1 MAKKASVKKSDGPK
15 KTALIRIGEAVLFI
29 AFDEKKVSGTVTGAS
44 GTTQSFDCELKEV
57 D

>member
-44 GTTQSFDCELKEV
+44 GATQSFDCDLKEV
-57 D
+57 E